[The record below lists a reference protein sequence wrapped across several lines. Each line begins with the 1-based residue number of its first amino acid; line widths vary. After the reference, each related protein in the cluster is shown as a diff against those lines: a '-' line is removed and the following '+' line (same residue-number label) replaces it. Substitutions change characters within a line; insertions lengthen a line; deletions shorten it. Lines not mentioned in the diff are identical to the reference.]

1 VPTQDRLTVGV
12 IVFGDSMCIRYVNP
26 YVERLLM
33 GHANRS
39 RVNES
44 NIGMDIATLVA
55 QLRAHASG
63 EMVSRIA
70 GPWDGVNSSQT
81 GQPTFRMRAMTL
93 PTERG
98 TTQAPVLVLIEPYR
112 DPNTPARSADSY
124 FSRAASWSSQ
134 EPRM

>member
-1 VPTQDRLTVGV
+1 VPQRKQGV
-12 IVFGDSMCIRYVNP
+12 IVFGDSMCVRYINP
-26 YVERLLM
+26 YAQLLLM
-33 GHANRS
+33 DHDNRS
-39 RVNES
+39 RVNET

-70 GPWDGVNSSQT
+70 GPWDGVNSSRT
-81 GQPTFRMRAMTL
+81 GQATFRMHAVTL
-93 PTERG
+93 PTGRG
-98 TTQAPVLVLIEPYR
+98 TIQAPVLVLIEPRR

-124 FSRAASWSSQ
+124 FSRAASRISQ